1 MKNTIERIP
10 LPLAGPM
17 LGFAAMGIMIENYS
31 VTLKSVCGAMAVCL
45 LILLLLKTGTCLD
58 MVKEELEDPVNC
70 SISGAFSMGLLVLTV
85 YIKPYVGGCRFY
97 LVDSCTGG
105 ACVSFGIFQRTLYIL

>member
-85 YIKPYVGGCRFY
+85 YIKPYVG
-97 LVDSCTGG
+97 D
-105 ACVSFGIFQRTLYIL
+105 AVSILWILAPVSYTHLRAHET

>member
-45 LILLLLKTGTCLD
+45 LILLLVVGGMPLFDSIINAMGTAGTGGYSLKND
-58 MVKEELEDPVNC
+58 
-70 SISGAFSMGLLVLTV
+70 SIAYYNSAYIDVVLTIFMLMFAV
-85 YIKPYVGGCRFY
+85 NFNLYHLVFIKK
-97 LVDSCTGG
+97 
-105 ACVSFGIFQRTLYIL
+105 